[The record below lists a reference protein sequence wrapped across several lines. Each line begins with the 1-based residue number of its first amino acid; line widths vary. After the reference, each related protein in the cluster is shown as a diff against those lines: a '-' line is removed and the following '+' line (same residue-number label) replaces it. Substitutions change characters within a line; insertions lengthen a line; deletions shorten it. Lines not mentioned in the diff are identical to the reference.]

1 MGITGVVQQ
10 AGILWH
16 ASEKG
21 VEGLDVENRRM
32 LPATPLDARCFL
44 ADSGVGLLL
53 CGTGNGIFSYQG
65 DRWQALKIDGT
76 GPGSAVRALAVDS
89 QKMIWCA
96 SNLGLGKIV
105 GSSQTGFAWQAIY
118 DTNDGLPS
126 RRIDCLCVDHQS
138 TLWCG
143 TSVGLARYQ
152 PQTDTFIADPAIES
166 GVIALSADRQGQLF
180 VATSEGLSKWDGK
193 RWSALSGWRQHVA
206 ASATPQCL
214 LADDS
219 GYLWCG
225 TSAGLVVRDE
235 GIWQGIDLGG
245 SVSVQGL
252 AVDHQGGL
260 WCATE
265 AGLIT
270 VENWRG
276 VALKTFL
283 EKPTNSPRT
292 QTAVELPTTIATPPP
307 LIETAPPSPP
317 PVFKAP
323 EPAAP
328 TILNTPDPS
337 LRPTILAANDDTS
350 QPTVLSA
357 PELSSQPTV
366 LNTTAFSSQPTVL
379 DADES
384 SSQPTVLNTNEPS
397 SRPTVSTTPDSYI
410 RLYASPTQ
418 STIPIGGKE
427 IFRIQVERQNTDA
440 NISFAGL
447 LGSQGISATVI
458 QKASSDDWANLLVTA
473 TEEAVPGNYTLRVQ
487 AEAPGI
493 VIYSCSVEIT
503 VVPGKEQT
511 TKIPD
516 RLAPTLVLP
525 TKQKSNLLPL
535 VAVLVLFL
543 GGGGLIWLLG
553 RSAGGSATTPTPGT
567 TNPTPTA
574 TSRPQPDPQPD
585 PQATQPQPAVVTQP
599 TVSSSAFGEAE
610 AASLINNWQQIK
622 QEIYSDPQNSDGE
635 SKLRSVLTGVMLSG
649 SSGNGG
655 RLNSWQQLRTEKQ
668 FWHYTQ
674 RSVALVP
681 GTFQRVDDHTAFAV
695 IAITESGEKFDSA
708 GNLVSDGGSPYYN
721 STYQVKYRF
730 TYDDQAQ
737 GWRLAECWG
746 TTKTLK
752 SCDLDRES

>member
-1 MGITGVVQQ
+1 MGVTSVVQQ

-21 VEGLDVENRRM
+21 VQGLDVENRRM
-32 LPATPLDARCFL
+32 LPATTLDARCFL
-44 ADSGVGLLL
+44 ADSGAGLLL
-53 CGTGNGIFSYQG
+53 CGTGNGIFSYQEN
-65 DRWQALKIDGT
+65 RWQALKIDGT
-76 GPGSAVRALAVDS
+76 EPGSAVRALAVDG
-89 QKMIWCA
+89 QKMVWCA

-105 GSSQTGFAWQAIY
+105 GSCQTGFAWQAIY

-138 TLWCG
+138 ILWCG

-166 GVIALSADRQGQLF
+166 GVVALSADRQGQLF

-252 AVDHQGGL
+252 ALDHQGAL

-265 AGLIT
+265 AGLIK

-276 VALKTFL
+276 VPLKTFL
-283 EKPTNSPRT
+283 EKPADPPRA
-292 QTAVELPTTIATPPP
+292 QTAVELPTTVSTPRTQTAIELPTTVSNPPTPIEPDPP
-307 LIETAPPSPP
+307 LPPT
-317 PVFKAP
+317 VFKAP
-323 EPAAP
+323 EPASSPTVLNEPELSQP
-328 TILNTPDPS
+328 TILDTNPS
-337 LRPTILAANDDTS
+337 S
-350 QPTVLSA
+350 QTTVLNITA
-357 PELSSQPTV
+357 PSSQPTV
-366 LNTTAFSSQPTVL
+366 
-379 DADES
+379 
-384 SSQPTVLNTNEPS
+384 
-397 SRPTVSTTPDSYI
+397 STTQDSYI

-418 STIPIGGKE
+418 STIPVGCKE
-427 IFRIQVERQNTDA
+427 VFRIQVERQNTDA

-516 RLAPTLVLP
+516 RLAPTLLLP
-525 TKQKSNLLPL
+525 TKPTSNLLPL
-535 VAVLVLFL
+535 VAVLILFL
-543 GGGGLIWLLG
+543 FGGGLIWFLG
-553 RSAGGSATTPTPGT
+553 RPLGNSATTPTPGT
-567 TNPTPTA
+567 TNPTPVA
-574 TSRPQPDPQPD
+574 KSQPQPDPTPTQSDPPTQPATD
-585 PQATQPQPAVVTQP
+585 PQTK
-599 TVSSSAFGEAE
+599 VSSNAFGEKE